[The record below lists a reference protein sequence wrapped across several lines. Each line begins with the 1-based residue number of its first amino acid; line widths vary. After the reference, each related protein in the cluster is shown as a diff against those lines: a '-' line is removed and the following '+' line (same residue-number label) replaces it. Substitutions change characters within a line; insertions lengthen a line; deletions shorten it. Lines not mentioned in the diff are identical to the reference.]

1 MALDLAFAETV
12 RRRGILR
19 TNILVMDEVLYVC
32 MYACMYVCMHLLHVC
47 VFVHYILNFRYIECM
62 CVYLE
67 FLKYMI
73 LSDNLYIHTYIN
85 SRC

>member
-32 MYACMYVCMHLLHVC
+32 MYVCIYCMYVYLCII
-47 VFVHYILNFRYIECM
+47 FKILGISNACAP
-62 CVYLE
+62 
-67 FLKYMI
+67 
-73 LSDNLYIHTYIN
+73 T
-85 SRC
+85 

>member
-32 MYACMYVCMHLLHVC
+32 MYACMYVCMYVC
-47 VFVHYILNFRYIECM
+47 IYCM
-62 CVYLE
+62 YVYLCII
-67 FLKYMI
+67 F
-73 LSDNLYIHTYIN
+73 
-85 SRC
+85 

>member
-32 MYACMYVCMHLLHVC
+32 MYVCMHCMYVCMHVC
-47 VFVHYILNFRYIECM
+47 IYCM
-62 CVYLE
+62 YVYLCII
-67 FLKYMI
+67 FKI
-73 LSDNLYIHTYIN
+73 LDISNACAPT
-85 SRC
+85 